1 MALIFLTIVNK
12 AIGINFTADIQ
23 EEKRKEITRLFSIAF
38 DFISRTSGLNN
49 RCSLPLQLNRFYFIN
64 MGVDQKS
71 KNMVY
76 ETFHSY
82 MNQIGRQEEEKT
94 NQFIPERLCVY
105 LDHVKSDADDII
117 SAIANFYDNLN
128 INRIKGDAFLW
139 YKTILFYARNNMV
152 DRIVPSIYS
161 YLRSFFE
168 LSNKEELNEKEM
180 INRNIEMLRNLLG
193 LAISIPENQYSR
205 IWRYN
210 VFAWLVYV
218 AIETITNEN
227 RESVKSIFQ
236 EAFTVFNN
244 VTNEKQK
251 LLENFIEFLYIFG
264 THEEYEEAVDMC
276 LKQDMISMKAMKNVN
291 LAIQLAKANP
301 LLKAIISKVLIR
313 DYIFINDILERYIS
327 NIDPKL
333 RSDVFESSLNILQGN
348 TILAIRWSS
357 HELSQGNYTVAEHIL
372 SRLVNIKPQDLKL
385 WSFLIK
391 VNHLLVQKKKRK
403 AFQRNIDTIFDQMIE
418 ENPYIRVKTLND
430 FLEDEAS

>member
-1 MALIFLTIVNK
+1 
-12 AIGINFTADIQ
+12 
-23 EEKRKEITRLFSIAF
+23 
-38 DFISRTSGLNN
+38 
-49 RCSLPLQLNRFYFIN
+49 
-64 MGVDQKS
+64 
-71 KNMVY
+71 
-76 ETFHSY
+76 
-82 MNQIGRQEEEKT
+82 
-94 NQFIPERLCVY
+94 
-105 LDHVKSDADDII
+105 
-117 SAIANFYDNLN
+117 
-128 INRIKGDAFLW
+128 
-139 YKTILFYARNNMV
+139 
-152 DRIVPSIYS
+152 
-161 YLRSFFE
+161 
-168 LSNKEELNEKEM
+168 
-180 INRNIEMLRNLLG
+180 
-193 LAISIPENQYSR
+193 
-205 IWRYN
+205 
-210 VFAWLVYV
+210 
-218 AIETITNEN
+218 
-227 RESVKSIFQ
+227 
-236 EAFTVFNN
+236 
-244 VTNEKQK
+244 
-251 LLENFIEFLYIFG
+251 
-264 THEEYEEAVDMC
+264 
-276 LKQDMISMKAMKNVN
+276 MKAMKNVN